1 VKRLAIPLA
10 LALGVVTATPA
21 DALDPPTIVGEW
33 WTEKHE
39 GRIRFVQAKDA
50 TYTGVLA
57 WAAENRKDSNN
68 KDPKLRDRSLVGTV
82 LMWNLRLENGKY
94 VDGYVYNPED
104 GRTYRIE
111 AKLAA
116 TDALDIRGYLG
127 ISLFGQTQRWTR
139 FR

>member
-1 VKRLAIPLA
+1 MKKLVIPLA
-10 LALGVVTATPA
+10 LALATVAPKVA
-21 DALDPPTIVGEW
+21 ADPPSIVGEW

-39 GRIRFVQAKDA
+39 GRIAFLQAKDG
-50 TYTGVLA
+50 TYVGKLA
-57 WAAENRKDSNN
+57 WAQENKKDANN
-68 KDPKLRDRSLVGTV
+68 KDPKLRERSLVGTI
-82 LMWNLRLENGKY
+82 LMWNLRLDGGKY

-111 AKLAA
+111 AKLAGP
-116 TDALDIRGYLG
+116 DALDMRGYLG